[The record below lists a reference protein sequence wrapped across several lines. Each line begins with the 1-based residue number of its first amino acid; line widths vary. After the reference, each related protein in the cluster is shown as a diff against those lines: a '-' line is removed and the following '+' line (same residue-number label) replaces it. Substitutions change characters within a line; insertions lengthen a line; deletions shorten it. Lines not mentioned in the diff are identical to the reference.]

1 MRRRSIIAQKIHNST
16 FYLALEY
23 NTGENVLLK
32 IRLKV
37 IAIFLKNQ
45 KFKDVLK
52 KCGSQSINANLYSK

>member
-1 MRRRSIIAQKIHNST
+1 MWRRSIIAQKIRNST

-32 IRLKV
+32 IKLQV
-37 IAIFLKNQ
+37 TAIFLKNQ

-52 KCGSQSINANLYSK
+52 KYGSQSIIANLYSK